1 MVAAKR
7 NEETVEYVAK
17 LSGIFRYILQSEKK
31 GLVQLQEELT
41 FLNAYRYLLEI
52 RYSGKISFLIT
63 VKDAELTWQLPVLSL
78 LPLVENVVKHNI
90 IDSEHKMTVYLSVL
104 DSGDLSV
111 TNPVYRKYHVE
122 GSNGIGLSNLSAR
135 YKLLMGTDIEVR
147 EDESYF
153 TVILPLKKQTMK
165 VLIVEDETIAYEYLT
180 ELIGRV
186 DPEIEIVAVTESI
199 SQTTKWLNTH
209 PAPDLIF
216 MDIHLSDGSAFS
228 IFDLITVETPVIFT
242 TAYDEYAINAFKVNS
257 IDYLLKPV
265 EEGDLRKAIGKFCR
279 LTSPERVRYLEQQAQ
294 TNYSGNYFR
303 KLLVA
308 HRDNLVP
315 VDVEQIVYF
324 YTSDHQTS
332 ICLTDGRQFTYN
344 KTLDSIIQNLDPA
357 MFFRANKQFIVS
369 KEHVTHITIWFD
381 RRLLITLRTD
391 TPERI
396 YVSKNRSTEFK
407 EWMMGGNPIKI

>member
-1 MVAAKR
+1 
-7 NEETVEYVAK
+7 
-17 LSGIFRYILQSEKK
+17 
-31 GLVQLQEELT
+31 
-41 FLNAYRYLLEI
+41 
-52 RYSGKISFLIT
+52 
-63 VKDAELTWQLPVLSL
+63 
-78 LPLVENVVKHNI
+78 
-90 IDSEHKMTVYLSVL
+90 
-104 DSGDLSV
+104 
-111 TNPVYRKYHVE
+111 
-122 GSNGIGLSNLSAR
+122 
-135 YKLLMGTDIEVR
+135 
-147 EDESYF
+147 
-153 TVILPLKKQTMK
+153 MK

-186 DPEIEIVAVTESI
+186 DPDIEIVAVTESI

-209 PAPDLIF
+209 PSPDLIF

-228 IFDLITVETPVIFT
+228 IFDLITVETPIIFT

-265 EEGDLRKAIGKFCR
+265 EEEDLRKAIGKFR
-279 LTSPERVRYLEQQAQ
+279 KLTSPERVRYLEQQAQ

-344 KTLDSIIQNLDPA
+344 KTLDSIIQNLDPV

-369 KEHVTHITIWFD
+369 KEHVTNITIWFD

-407 EWMMGGNPIKI
+407 EWMMGGSTIKI